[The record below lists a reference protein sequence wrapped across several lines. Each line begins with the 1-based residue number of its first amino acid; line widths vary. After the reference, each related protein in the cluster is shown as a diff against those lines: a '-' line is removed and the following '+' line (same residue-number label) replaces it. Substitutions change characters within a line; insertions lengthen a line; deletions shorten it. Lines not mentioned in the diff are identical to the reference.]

1 MGRLRILRSGTM
13 TACILICTL
22 AASAQ
27 HPPKRK
33 AIRPQDVHVFSTN
46 LVTVPSASPL
56 YEIQIMVR
64 TGSADDPAG
73 KEGTAK
79 LAARGLIEAGF
90 GDPKNPTT
98 TQKLAEITRPW
109 GSAAFPTVLVDK
121 ETTTFS
127 MAVPR
132 ENFDE
137 FVARVLKP
145 MLNQP
150 LWVAPEVERLRRES
164 LTDIQSS
171 LRFEDEE
178 SLGLL
183 TLDNYV
189 FSGTALGNLTAGTVK
204 GLKAIT
210 RDDLNHFSKRFYVGG
225 NMYVATTIN
234 DPRALEKLMS
244 ALPPGEM
251 PMKPLNVSRTVAAP
265 GHHVLIITQPNAIAT
280 GLHLGFPIDVK
291 RGDPDYWPLFVG
303 NTFLGIH
310 RDSFGK
316 LYHDIRGERGYNY
329 GDYSYTEYYY
339 GRPQFLFPPAG
350 TPRDQQY
357 FSIWIRP
364 VAHQYT
370 HFIMKAMTAELDDFL
385 QNALTPQQV
394 AEAKIKART
403 LYLNYAESKSRQ
415 LGYKLDDLFY
425 NMRDHGYL
433 DTMLA
438 QIDAVTPEQV
448 NAAIK
453 KHLQEQNLDYVIVT
467 NEKEGARLADDIAN
481 STNVQSKTLAEYH
494 ISEPIPPEKQQMLEQ
509 DKRWAAF
516 PLNIPRANISV
527 VKAADMFET
536 ADTPAE
542 PAPAGETR

>member
-1 MGRLRILRSGTM
+1 RLRRKIFHPPGQDCNHTLAGSTKRGNKSNQRQAGGPVMGQLRMLRSGAI

-27 HPPKRK
+27 HLPKRK

-56 YEIQIMVR
+56 YEIQIMAR

-79 LAARGLIEAGF
+79 IEAGF

-145 MLNQP
+145 ILNQP

-189 FSGTALGNLTAGTVK
+189 FSGT
-204 GLKAIT
+204 
-210 RDDLNHFSKRFYVGG
+210 
-225 NMYVATTIN
+225 
-234 DPRALEKLMS
+234 
-244 ALPPGEM
+244 
-251 PMKPLNVSRTVAAP
+251 
-265 GHHVLIITQPNAIAT
+265 
-280 GLHLGFPIDVK
+280 
-291 RGDPDYWPLFVG
+291 
-303 NTFLGIH
+303 
-310 RDSFGK
+310 
-316 LYHDIRGERGYNY
+316 
-329 GDYSYTEYYY
+329 
-339 GRPQFLFPPAG
+339 
-350 TPRDQQY
+350 
-357 FSIWIRP
+357 
-364 VAHQYT
+364 
-370 HFIMKAMTAELDDFL
+370 
-385 QNALTPQQV
+385 
-394 AEAKIKART
+394 
-403 LYLNYAESKSRQ
+403 
-415 LGYKLDDLFY
+415 
-425 NMRDHGYL
+425 
-433 DTMLA
+433 
-438 QIDAVTPEQV
+438 
-448 NAAIK
+448 
-453 KHLQEQNLDYVIVT
+453 
-467 NEKEGARLADDIAN
+467 
-481 STNVQSKTLAEYH
+481 
-494 ISEPIPPEKQQMLEQ
+494 
-509 DKRWAAF
+509 
-516 PLNIPRANISV
+516 
-527 VKAADMFET
+527 
-536 ADTPAE
+536 
-542 PAPAGETR
+542 